1 MGRVTPEH
9 IYQPSER
16 NPLRFGNGQWPN
28 LHVRSDQRGGA
39 SHVSTP
45 SRTSLP
51 VTTTIPSH
59 LNCDASSGE
68 GDHHQ
73 QAYNKFRRSIGITD
87 HDTYEAKSP
96 VYTLALYPT
105 DEFYE
110 VYSTSNPKVATIGAV
125 CAILFTSILFWL
137 YDSLVRRELLVKK
150 GLLDAKRKFMRF
162 VSHEVRTPLNSVC
175 MGISVLQ
182 QDITTAL
189 GYDSL
194 DKLRDVVH
202 YSSGALASESN
213 LQHSE
218 QIEWFKLT
226 EDVLRHTQIAVDV
239 LNDLLHYDKIESGN
253 FTIEREIVPIWHLIE
268 TSIAEFKLP
277 ALQKNIAISLDFE
290 EYILSDGSNQFCCR
304 DSSASLSQS
313 TLDCTVYGDASRLM
327 QVFRNLLSNAV
338 KFTPDGGSISIHAS
352 CSRSSCMKAPG
363 AMDDSSLQRSGAPQ
377 ESKVPV
383 GEPVGFLSLV
393 VQDSGAGMT
402 KDQLAALFREGVQ
415 FNAAALQDG
424 KGSGV
429 GLFISKGIV
438 DLHGGTLEATSDG
451 LGLGTTFTVT
461 LPLYNSPRN
470 EETTAVEDKRGTL
483 TLPRSGL
490 RLLVVD
496 DSVSNRKL
504 LGHLLSR
511 AGHVCDLAE
520 DGNQALDMVIEKLKR
535 GERYD
540 CVLLDYEMPV
550 MTGPE
555 AARAI
560 RQAGSDVHIVGVTG
574 NVLPD
579 DVAYFVSCGA
589 NAVLPKP
596 VKLSDLSDLWVQHG
610 VVGQTDGPAYLEAD
624 FP

>member
-1 MGRVTPEH
+1 
-9 IYQPSER
+9 
-16 NPLRFGNGQWPN
+16 
-28 LHVRSDQRGGA
+28 
-39 SHVSTP
+39 
-45 SRTSLP
+45 
-51 VTTTIPSH
+51 
-59 LNCDASSGE
+59 LNYDASSGE

-73 QAYNKFRRSIGITD
+73 QAYNKFRRSILITD
-87 HDTYEAKSP
+87 HIIYEANSP

-105 DEFYE
+105 DQFYE
-110 VYSTSNPKVATIGAV
+110 VYSTSNPTVATIGAV
-125 CAILFTSILFWL
+125 CAILLTSILFWL

-182 QDITTAL
+182 QDITAAL
-189 GYDSL
+189 GYESL
-194 DKLRDVVH
+194 EQLRDVVN
-202 YSSGALASESN
+202 YNGSTIASIDGSN
-213 LQHSE
+213 PHNSE
-218 QIEWFKLT
+218 QMEWFILT

-277 ALQKNIAISLDFE
+277 AFQKNIAVSLDFAE
-290 EYILSDGSNQFCCR
+290 CIPSDGSNHFCLR

-313 TLDCTVYGDASRLM
+313 TLDCKVYGDASRLM

-352 CSRSSCMKAPG
+352 YCLSSGKQAPC
-363 AMDDSSLQRSGAPQ
+363 AIDDCSLQRSGVPQ
-377 ESKVPV
+377 ESESPA
-383 GEPVGFLSLV
+383 GEPVGFLNLV
-393 VQDSGAGMT
+393 VQDTGAGMT

-415 FNAAALQDG
+415 FNAATLQDG
-424 KGSGV
+424 KGSGF

-438 DLHGGTLEATSDG
+438 DLHGGTLEAASDG

-461 LPLYNSPRN
+461 LPLYNAPRN
-470 EETTAVEDKRGTL
+470 EEIAAVEATRGAS
-483 TLPRSGL
+483 TLPHSGL

-535 GERYD
+535 NEQYD

-560 RQAGSDVHIVGVTG
+560 RQAGSDVYIVGVTG
-574 NVLPD
+574 NVLPE
-579 DVAYFVSCGA
+579 DVAFFISCGA

-596 VKLSDLSDLWVQHG
+596 VKLSDLSDLWMQHG
-610 VVGQTDGPAYLEAD
+610 VVAQTGGSAHLEPDG

>member
-1 MGRVTPEH
+1 
-9 IYQPSER
+9 
-16 NPLRFGNGQWPN
+16 
-28 LHVRSDQRGGA
+28 
-39 SHVSTP
+39 
-45 SRTSLP
+45 
-51 VTTTIPSH
+51 
-59 LNCDASSGE
+59 LNYDASSGE

-73 QAYNKFRRSIGITD
+73 QAYNKFRRSILITD
-87 HDTYEAKSP
+87 HIIYEANSP

-105 DEFYE
+105 DQFYE
-110 VYSTSNPKVATIGAV
+110 VYSTSNPTVATIGAV
-125 CAILFTSILFWL
+125 CAILLTSILFWL

-182 QDITTAL
+182 QDITAAL
-189 GYDSL
+189 GYESL
-194 DKLRDVVH
+194 EQLRDVVN
-202 YSSGALASESN
+202 YNGSTIASIDGSN
-213 LQHSE
+213 PHNSE
-218 QIEWFKLT
+218 QMEWFILT

-277 ALQKNIAISLDFE
+277 AFQKNIAVSLDFAE
-290 EYILSDGSNQFCCR
+290 CIPSDGSNHFCLR

-313 TLDCTVYGDASRLM
+313 TLDCKVYGDASRLM

-352 CSRSSCMKAPG
+352 YCLSSGKQAPC
-363 AMDDSSLQRSGAPQ
+363 AIDDCSLQRSGVPQ
-377 ESKVPV
+377 ESESPA
-383 GEPVGFLSLV
+383 GEPVGFLNLV
-393 VQDSGAGMT
+393 VQDTGAGMT

-415 FNAAALQDG
+415 FNAATLQDG
-424 KGSGV
+424 KGSGF

-438 DLHGGTLEATSDG
+438 DLHGGTLEAASDG

-461 LPLYNSPRN
+461 LPLYNAPRN
-470 EETTAVEDKRGTL
+470 EEIAAVEATRGAS
-483 TLPRSGL
+483 TLPHSGL

-535 GERYD
+535 NEQYD

-574 NVLPD
+574 NVLPE
-579 DVAYFVSCGA
+579 DVAFFISCGA

-596 VKLSDLSDLWVQHG
+596 VKLSDLSDLWMQHG
-610 VVGQTDGPAYLEAD
+610 VMGQTGGSEHLELDG